1 LRATYD
7 LDHIFLQFSFLQS
20 LPISS
25 LNFPRIKKCRKKKH
39 WKGGS
44 MMTNSFKLV
53 CCCVALL
60 VLCAIA
66 VPLHAETAKELFEEE
81 CGSCHSIGGGPLV
94 GPDLMGITA
103 KKDRA
108 WLIAFIMNPQ
118 AMLDKGDAYALK
130 IYKEWDETDMPD
142 FGEMGKDQI
151 ESLLVYI
158 ESQSGGAAAQ
168 AAPAAKITFSEEDVS
183 KGMTMF
189 VGTQQLKN
197 GGAACISCHASS
209 SIKSPVGGSLGPD
222 LTKVAERLGGGRGLI
237 GWMKSP
243 PSKTMRPIYKKRPLE
258 EDEVRAL
265 VAFLVSEKEHEVQS
279 AGVLKFFG
287 TGIIGAA
294 VLLVLSALI
303 WGKRFRAVRSPL
315 VEG

>member
-1 LRATYD
+1 
-7 LDHIFLQFSFLQS
+7 
-20 LPISS
+20 
-25 LNFPRIKKCRKKKH
+25 
-39 WKGGS
+39 
-44 MMTNSFKLV
+44 MMTNRFMLL
-53 CCCVALL
+53 CCCLALL
-60 VLCAIA
+60 VFCAFA
-66 VPLHAETAKELFEEE
+66 LPLHAETAKELFEEE
-81 CGSCHSIGGGPLV
+81 CASCHSIGGGHLV
-94 GPDLMGITA
+94 GPDLMGVTA

-108 WLIAFIMNPQ
+108 WLIEFIMNPQ

-130 IYKEWDETDMPD
+130 IYKEWDETEMPD
-142 FGEMGKDQI
+142 FGEMGRVQI
-151 ESLLVYI
+151 ESLLAYI
-158 ESQSGGAAAQ
+158 ESQSGGTAAQ
-168 AAPAAKITFSEEDVS
+168 AAPAAMITFSEEDVS
-183 KGMTMF
+183 KGMAMF

-222 LTKVAERLGGGRGLI
+222 LTKVAERKKGGRALI

-258 EDEVRAL
+258 EDEIHAL
-265 VAFLVSEKEHEVQS
+265 VAFLVSEKEHEVHS

-287 TGIIGAA
+287 IGIIGAI
-294 VLLVLSALI
+294 VSLILFALI

>member
-1 LRATYD
+1 
-7 LDHIFLQFSFLQS
+7 
-20 LPISS
+20 
-25 LNFPRIKKCRKKKH
+25 
-39 WKGGS
+39 
-44 MMTNSFKLV
+44 MMTNYFKLV

-60 VLCAIA
+60 VLCAVA
-66 VPLHAETAKELFEEE
+66 LPLHAETVSELFEEE
-81 CGSCHSIGGGPLV
+81 CASCHSIGGGPLV
-94 GPDLMGITA
+94 GPDLKGVTA
-103 KKDRA
+103 KQDRA
-108 WLIAFIMNPQ
+108 WLIEFITNPQ
-118 AMLDKGDAYALK
+118 AMIDKGDAYAVK
-130 IYKEWDETDMPD
+130 IYKEYEEEEMPD
-142 FGEMGKDQI
+142 FEDMGKDQI
-151 ESLLVYI
+151 ESLLAYI
-158 ESQSGGAAAQ
+158 ESQSGGAVAQ

-183 KGMTMF
+183 KGMAMF

-197 GGAACISCHASS
+197 GGAACISCHATS

-222 LTKVAERLGGGRGLI
+222 LTKVAERKKGGRGLI

-258 EDEVRAL
+258 EDEIHAL

-279 AGVLKFFG
+279 AGVLSFLG

-294 VLLVLSALI
+294 VALVLSALI